1 MKINEVIIDKKAILF
16 TVKNAVKNSGA
27 VFNKT
32 NSFQVLGINF
42 SVDVSDG
49 EPKLYIGDMLSTS
62 NIEGGAKGQCINY
75 LYNILLSKER
85 DKEEPLDLD
94 ASVANKFFKHVE
106 SQ

>member
-1 MKINEVIIDKKAILF
+1 
-16 TVKNAVKNSGA
+16 
-27 VFNKT
+27 
-32 NSFQVLGINF
+32 
-42 SVDVSDG
+42 
-49 EPKLYIGDMLSTS
+49 MLSTS

-106 SQ
+106 SQKWRNR